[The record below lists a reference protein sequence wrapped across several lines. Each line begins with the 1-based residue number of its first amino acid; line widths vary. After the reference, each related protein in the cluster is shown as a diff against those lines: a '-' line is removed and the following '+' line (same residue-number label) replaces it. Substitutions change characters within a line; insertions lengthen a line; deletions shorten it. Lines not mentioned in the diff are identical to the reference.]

1 MESEHCRLSYIKL
14 RNNSLKF
21 IKIKLEE
28 KNECNI

>member
-1 MESEHCRLSYIKL
+1 MESDYCRLSYIKL
-14 RNNSLKF
+14 RSDSLRF